1 MALATNVGVEH
12 LPISERPQ
20 YGQPYPEGI
29 AIAAS
34 SVADDASGGE
44 HTFSINADPGFLYRL
59 ELVNWTR
66 GATTAVVIHCITTH
80 RWAAAKAP
88 FGLSAFDL
96 NWFLTKTS
104 GAGFAVYVFG
114 GGGNSVVA
122 NPLDYQMVRRFPMG
136 AALGGGAPGVS
147 TQLMLLTNDANTTGI
162 TNEVSV
168 VWTYWRKEA
177 LFLPGFLS
185 AFYEAP
191 VVPPVIRW
199 A

>member
-1 MALATNVGVEH
+1 MALATNVGIEH
-12 LPISERPQ
+12 LPLNERPQ

-29 AIAAS
+29 AVAAS
-34 SVADDASGGE
+34 NVADDASGDA
-44 HTFSINADPGFLYRL
+44 HTFSLNADPGFLYRL

-80 RWAAAKAP
+80 RWAAAKTP
-88 FGLSAFDL
+88 FDAASFDL
-96 NWFLTKTS
+96 NWFLTKSS
-104 GAGFAVYVFG
+104 GSGFAVYVFG
-114 GGGNSVVA
+114 GGGGSTVPTPV
-122 NPLDYQMVRRFPMG
+122 DFQMVRRFPMG

-147 TQLMLLTNDANTTGI
+147 TQLMLLTNESNTDTI

-191 VVPPVIRW
+191 AVPPVIRI
-199 A
+199 